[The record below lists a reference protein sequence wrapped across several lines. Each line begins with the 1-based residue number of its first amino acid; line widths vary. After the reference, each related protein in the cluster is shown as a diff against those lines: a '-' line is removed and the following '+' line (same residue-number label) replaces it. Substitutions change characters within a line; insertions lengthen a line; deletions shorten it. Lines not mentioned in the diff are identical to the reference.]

1 MTYGLIAYV
10 MWGLFPAFFP
20 LLLPAGPLEILA
32 HRVFWAAII
41 MAIVLFFT
49 KGWRELREAGSK
61 TWLQLVISGALITA
75 NWGIY
80 VAAVNSGHVA
90 DAALGYFIN
99 PLFSVLLGVLFLGER
114 LRKFQVAAVAI
125 AAVGV
130 AWLLI
135 FAEQAPIM
143 ALGMTIT
150 FGLYGLAKKRISLS
164 PTVSLAGET
173 LAMMP
178 LALIYLI
185 WLESSGQGTF
195 FTEGASH
202 SFLLVISGVVT
213 VLPLL
218 FYGMAAKQLPLTTIG
233 MLQYVTPTM
242 QMLWALF
249 VTHEQL
255 SPSRWTGFIIIWV
268 AVALYLWDILRWQK
282 ERNSRRRPEN
292 DPEPTG

>member
-32 HRVFWAAII
+32 HRILWAAII

-49 KGWRELREAGSK
+49 KGWRELRDAGPK
-61 TWLQLVISGALITA
+61 TWLQLVLSGALITA

-80 VAAVNSGHVA
+80 VVAVNSGHVA

-114 LRKFQVAAVAI
+114 LRKFQVGAVSI

-130 AWLLI
+130 VWLLF

-143 ALGMTIT
+143 ALGLTLS

-164 PTVSLAGET
+164 PTTSLAGET
-173 LAMMP
+173 IAMMP
-178 LALIYLI
+178 LALIYLT
-185 WLESSGQGTF
+185 WLEGSGQGTF

-202 SFLLVISGVVT
+202 SLLLIVSGVVT

-218 FYGMAAKQLPLTTIG
+218 FYGKAAKLLPLTTIG

-249 VTHEQL
+249 VTNEQL
-255 SPSRWTGFIIIWV
+255 SASRWTGFIIIWI
-268 AVALYLWDILRWQK
+268 AVALYLWDIVRWQK
-282 ERNSRRRPEN
+282 ERKSVRHTE
-292 DPEPTG
+292 